1 MTATSMQNA
10 VAAFLLGLC
19 AMSPAHAQNED
30 AKSYPSQPIHI
41 VVAASPGGVNDI
53 LARLVG
59 QKLTERW
66 GQPVVVENK
75 PGAGTILGTD
85 YAAHARPDGYTLLSS
100 PMASMAVNPAV
111 YPKLSYAP
119 QRDFVPVS
127 LAASYPYFLA
137 VSNSTPVRTVRELV
151 DYTKAHP
158 EKSNAGGAST
168 TFQLAIEM
176 FKQRTGAQIQY
187 IPYKGSNDATL
198 ALISGELMLSFV
210 DPGPAAQHIKSGQ
223 FRALAV
229 TAPARMA
236 SFPDVPTM
244 AEAGI
249 PDMAIVSWSGFLAP
263 AGTPPDIVAKLQN
276 EIMRILQFADIRERL
291 RAQEL
296 DPVGS
301 TSEEFARTIA
311 KDIETWSAV
320 AKAAKLKIEP

>member
-1 MTATSMQNA
+1 MRLRSFRP
-10 VAAFLLGLC
+10 AAAIVLGLSC
-19 AMSPAHAQNED
+19 PSLAQSPDIQ
-30 AKSYPSQPIHI
+30 SYPSQPIHI

-75 PGAGTILGTD
+75 PGAGTILGTEF
-85 YAAHARPDGYTLLSS
+85 AARARADGYTLLSA
-100 PMASMAVNPAV
+100 PMASLAVNPAV

-119 QRDFVPVS
+119 GDFVPIS
-127 LAASYPYFLA
+127 LTAAYPYFLA
-137 VSNSTPVRTVRELV
+137 VSNAAPVRTVRELV
-151 DYTKAHP
+151 DYTKANP
-158 EKSNAGGAST
+158 AKANAGGASV

-198 ALISGELMLSFV
+198 ALISGELLASFL
-210 DPGPAAQHIKSGQ
+210 DPGPASAQIKGGQ

-229 TAPARMA
+229 TAPSRMA

-249 PDMAIVSWSGFLAP
+249 ADMTILSWTGFLAP
-263 AGTPPDIVAKLQN
+263 AGTPPDIVAKLEQ
-276 EIMRILQFADIRERL
+276 EIMRILRLPDIRARL
-291 RAQEL
+291 EALEL

-301 TSEEFARTIA
+301 TSAEFARTIA
-311 KDIETWSAV
+311 KDMETWSAV
-320 AKAAKLKIEP
+320 AKAANLKVE

>member
-1 MTATSMQNA
+1 MRL
-10 VAAFLLGLC
+10 VRLAAALALGLWSV
-19 AMSPAHAQNED
+19 SPARAQSESV
-30 AKSYPSQPIHI
+30 ASYPSQPIHI

-53 LARLVG
+53 LARMVG
-59 QKLTERW
+59 QKLTESF

-75 PGAGTILGTD
+75 PGAGTIIGTD
-85 YAAHARPDGYTLLSS
+85 YVAHARPDGYTLLSS

-119 QRDFVPVS
+119 QRDFMPIS

-137 VSNSTPVRTVRELV
+137 VSNAAPVRTVGELV
-151 DYTKAHP
+151 AYTKANP
-158 EKSNAGGAST
+158 SKANAGGAST

-176 FKQRTGAQIQY
+176 LKQRTGAQIQY
-187 IPYKGSNDATL
+187 IPYRGSNDATL
-198 ALISGELMLSFV
+198 GLISGELMLSFV

-229 TAPARMA
+229 TSATRRA

-244 AEAGI
+244 VEAGI
-249 PDMAIVSWSGFLAP
+249 PDMAIVSWTGFLAP
-263 AGTPPDIVAKLQN
+263 AGTPAGIAAKLES
-276 EIMRILQFADIRERL
+276 EIRRILSLADIRDRL
-291 RAQEL
+291 QALEL

-320 AKAAKLKIEP
+320 AKTANIRIEP